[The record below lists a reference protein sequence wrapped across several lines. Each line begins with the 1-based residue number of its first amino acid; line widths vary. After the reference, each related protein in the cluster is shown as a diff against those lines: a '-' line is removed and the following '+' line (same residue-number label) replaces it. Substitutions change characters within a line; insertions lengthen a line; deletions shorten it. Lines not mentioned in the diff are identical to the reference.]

1 MAKSSTIRRAFG
13 HLCSCTD
20 PHGRCEEKTEEAED
34 GIFSPDNNWL
44 VIRETERGKVGVKG
58 ILARLK
64 LSGLLRRYS

>member
-1 MAKSSTIRRAFG
+1 MAKKTIKR
-13 HLCSCTD
+13 CSCAPKACKD
-20 PHGRCEEKTEEAED
+20 CEEKTEEAED

-64 LSGLLRRYS
+64 PSGLLRRYS

>member
-1 MAKSSTIRRAFG
+1 LAKSSTIRRAFG

-44 VIRETERGKVGVKG
+44 VIRETERGKVG
-58 ILARLK
+58 
-64 LSGLLRRYS
+64 